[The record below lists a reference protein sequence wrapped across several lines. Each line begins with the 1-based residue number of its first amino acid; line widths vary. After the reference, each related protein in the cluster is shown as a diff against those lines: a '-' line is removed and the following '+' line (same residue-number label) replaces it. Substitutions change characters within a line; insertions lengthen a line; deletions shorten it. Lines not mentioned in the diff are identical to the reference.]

1 MKKEQAIAIVI
12 GFIVL
17 WYCGAML
24 DFFPFT
30 ADIFAVKAI
39 GYTGLLL
46 CIVIVYCTYR
56 IISEIKKK

>member
-1 MKKEQAIAIVI
+1 MNKGYAIAIVI

-17 WYCGAML
+17 WYCGAIF
-24 DFFPFT
+24 DFFPFL
-30 ADIFAVKAI
+30 ADLFVVKAI

-46 CIVIVYCTYR
+46 CIVIVCCTCW

>member
-1 MKKEQAIAIVI
+1 MKKGQAIAIVI

-30 ADIFAVKAI
+30 ADIFCTGNTARQRSDCRSQQEAI
-39 GYTGLLL
+39 SWST
-46 CIVIVYCTYR
+46 
-56 IISEIKKK
+56 

>member
-1 MKKEQAIAIVI
+1 MKKGQAIAIVI

-46 CIVIVYCTYR
+46 CIVIP
-56 IISEIKKK
+56 

>member
-1 MKKEQAIAIVI
+1 MKKGQAIAIVI

-46 CIVIVYCTYR
+46 CIVIVGCTHW